1 MTINL
6 CQYIL
11 LASYFPYNF
20 NKLNI
25 TKHFN
30 SQMKH
35 IINFCYFLVQ
45 LKKLITLVKSAI
57 ITNPKVTAKK
67 HAPSTPIVCEDER
80 SSSAQMSLRTV
91 LERVDFSTV
100 RLFFISFI
108 SSFSSAVRL
117 MLRFGWYILEQWQG
131 QLLPGGDSVV
141 VLGGFSIILIV

>member
-1 MTINL
+1 MPIYTL
-6 CQYIL
+6 SEL
-11 LASYFPYNF
+11 FPLQF
-20 NKLNI
+20 QKLNI

-45 LKKLITLVKSAI
+45 LKQLLITLVKSAI

-100 RLFFISFI
+100 RFFFISFI

-117 MLRFGWYILEQWQG
+117 MFIFGW
-131 QLLPGGDSVV
+131 
-141 VLGGFSIILIV
+141 